1 MKKKYIII
9 GILIIGIAVLYLIP
23 ITKGDFFEKY
33 NKNDDVSQL
42 LKEFYKKPTKT
53 ISVNGL
59 DWTYYTSGKGSNT
72 ILFIHGMGGAYDLW
86 WQQLALF
93 EKDYKV
99 ISFSLPDAI
108 TNLEDT
114 RKGIE
119 GILAN
124 EDVNRFN
131 VVGTSM
137 GGYIAQYLV
146 KTMPNRVK
154 KAVFG
159 NTFPP
164 NDEIAKEN
172 QTKNNIIPLLPEILI
187 GYFRDKSLKE
197 KLLPAANNNPVLTA
211 FLPSLPFTKKQFINR
226 YYVVIDPFTIN
237 PNSSLIKQIPKL
249 IIESDNDP
257 LISLNLQKELKE
269 LYPNAEVFT
278 FHNEGHFPY
287 INAADA
293 YNQTLKQFFD
303 NTNMP

>member
-1 MKKKYIII
+1 MKMKKTIII
-9 GILIIGIAVLYLIP
+9 IVILIVGIIILYLIP

-33 NKNDDVSQL
+33 NVKDKASEL

-53 ISVNGL
+53 ISINDVN
-59 DWTYYTSGKGSNT
+59 WTYYASGKGSNT

-86 WQQLALF
+86 WQQLAFF
-93 EKDYKV
+93 EKDYNV

-108 TNLEDT
+108 NNLEDT
-114 RKGIE
+114 RKGIDE
-119 GILAN
+119 ILSREN
-124 EDVNRFN
+124 IDKFY

-137 GGYIAQYLV
+137 GGYITQYLV

-172 QTKNNIIPLLPEILI
+172 QTKSRLIPWLPEIVI
-187 GYFRDKSLKE
+187 GKFRDKSLKE
-197 KLLPAANNNPVLTA
+197 KLLPAGHNDSLLAA

-226 YYVVIDPFTIN
+226 FYVVVDRFTIN
-237 PNSSLIKQIPKL
+237 STNYKTKKIPKL

-257 LISLNLQKELKE
+257 LISANLQKELKVVPLK
-269 LYPNAEVFT
+269 LY
-278 FHNEGHFPY
+278 
-287 INAADA
+287 
-293 YNQTLKQFFD
+293 LK
-303 NTNMP
+303 NKHEILHMNI